1 MQNLR
6 ANIPTTKK
14 AIRLKNETAF
24 LRKIK
29 Y

>member
-6 ANIPTTKK
+6 ANILTTKK
-14 AIRLKNETAF
+14 AIRLKNEAVS